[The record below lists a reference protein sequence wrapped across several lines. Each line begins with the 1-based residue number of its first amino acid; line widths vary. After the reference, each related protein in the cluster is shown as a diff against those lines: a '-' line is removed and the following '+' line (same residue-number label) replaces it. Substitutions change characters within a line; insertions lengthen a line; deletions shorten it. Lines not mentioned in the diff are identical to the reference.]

1 MAGRLRTIDARTLAD
16 AVLEPPGY
24 AVKDLLVQGLHI
36 LAGAPKTGKSWLA
49 LWLCQQVA
57 GGEKV
62 WGHPTQQGTVLY
74 LCLEDGYRR
83 LQDRLLDITE
93 DPSENLY
100 LATHAGTLADGL
112 AGQIETFVREHGRV
126 SLIVIDTLQKVRETC
141 TDNTYARDYAD
152 LARLKELAD
161 RCKTVPFPVSWT
173 VKMKKKQ
180 KETQDILSYHSQAAG
195 CSDKA
200 RAKASG
206 GRQPIEECGRTGL

>member
-74 LCLEDGYRR
+74 LCLE
-83 LQDRLLDITE
+83 
-93 DPSENLY
+93 
-100 LATHAGTLADGL
+100 A
-112 AGQIETFVREHGRV
+112 
-126 SLIVIDTLQKVRETC
+126 
-141 TDNTYARDYAD
+141 
-152 LARLKELAD
+152 
-161 RCKTVPFPVSWT
+161 VPFPVSWT